1 MNIMPDLSKNTA
13 FHVNN
18 EANRELK
25 QIFNRDFSTGY
36 FLEKPG
42 PQLMS
47 YQRPNNRGIQ
57 LGRVVKFNPQTREV
71 TISLEEPLALGDGY
85 EIWVT
90 KGGRIAGEIRDLKA
104 EAEADRAGRIR

>member
-1 MNIMPDLSKNTA
+1 MIFPD
-13 FHVNN
+13 
-18 EANRELK
+18 
-25 QIFNRDFSTGY
+25 IFGKT
-36 FLEKPG
+36 G

-90 KGGRIAGEIRDLKA
+90 KGDVCRRNKFKA